1 MVSLY
6 SDLDHRF
13 RKVPNMTKVMKIILI
28 TLLVVVLA
36 GAGLI
41 WYVLGSMRSGAVETI
56 EKPTEDVSVTE
67 QPEVITVISDEPTP
81 SPTPMPIYA
90 EESKED
96 SIVNILLV
104 GTDSRSES
112 ELESSEGRS
121 DSMML
126 ASLNKEK
133 GTITLISFMR
143 DSRVH
148 RIGKSGRFTF
158 YNRLNGAYSGG
169 YGGGG
174 PGELI
179 NTLNENFDLDIQEY
193 ICIGFDGFAALIDQ
207 IGGIDVDLDQAEIN
221 FINDRITGYHEI
233 EPDIVKNADPIRT
246 EPGMTHLNGA
256 QALVYARNR
265 HTGVDGGSGNDYD
278 RVNRQQEIIKLV
290 YEKVTTQ
297 MNEQSIAALITFATQ
312 HISTN
317 MSLETMTDLAKMLL
331 ANKMS
336 FVSTTIPGEGTYR
349 NYVDENG
356 VKTDQLE
363 FDLDEAAA
371 AINELLYGTGAAAA
385 TPNP

>member
-1 MVSLY
+1 
-6 SDLDHRF
+6 
-13 RKVPNMTKVMKIILI
+13 MTKVMKIILI
-28 TLLVVVLA
+28 TLLVIVLA
-36 GAGLI
+36 GVGLV
-41 WYVLGSMRSGAVETI
+41 WYVLGSMRADAVPTVA
-56 EKPTEDVSVTE
+56 KPTENPAGTE
-67 QPEVITVISDEPTP
+67 APEVITVISDDPTP
-81 SPTPMPIYA
+81 SPTQMPIYE
-90 EESKED
+90 EESKD
-96 SIVNILLV
+96 DDIVNILLV

-112 ELESSEGRS
+112 ELESSQGRS

-126 ASLNKEK
+126 ASLNKSK
-133 GTITLISFMR
+133 GTITLVSFMR

-148 RIGKSGRFTF
+148 RVGKDGTFTF

-179 NTLNENFDLDIQEY
+179 YTLNENFDLDIQEY

-233 EPDIVKNADPIRT
+233 EPDIVKNADPIRSK
-246 EPGMTHLNGA
+246 PGMTHLDGA
-256 QALVYARNR
+256 QALIYARNR
-265 HTGVDGGSGNDYD
+265 KTGFDGGSGNDYD

-290 YEKVTTQ
+290 YDKVTAQ
-297 MNEQSIAALITFATQ
+297 MNEQSIVALITFATQ
-312 HISTN
+312 HITTN

-331 ANKMS
+331 TNKMS
-336 FVSTTIPGEGTYR
+336 FVSTTIPAEGTYS
-349 NYVDENG
+349 NYVDKDG

-371 AINELLYGTGAAAA
+371 AINELLYGTGTAAA

>member
-13 RKVPNMTKVMKIILI
+13 RKVPVMTKVMKIILI

-56 EKPTEDVSVTE
+56 EKPTEDVSVAE

-207 IGGIDVDLDQAEIN
+207 VRREARGAAAGSSVAGVSPVAERVSEKLMAKLAISGGA
-221 FINDRITGYHEI
+221 
-233 EPDIVKNADPIRT
+233 
-246 EPGMTHLNGA
+246 
-256 QALVYARNR
+256 
-265 HTGVDGGSGNDYD
+265 S
-278 RVNRQQEIIKLV
+278 
-290 YEKVTTQ
+290 
-297 MNEQSIAALITFATQ
+297 
-312 HISTN
+312 
-317 MSLETMTDLAKMLL
+317 
-331 ANKMS
+331 
-336 FVSTTIPGEGTYR
+336 
-349 NYVDENG
+349 
-356 VKTDQLE
+356 
-363 FDLDEAAA
+363 AAA
-371 AINELLYGTGAAAA
+371 AAVGGMAGIVISFGAAGFGAIA
-385 TPNP
+385 HEIDRPEMEAQLRKELNTALDDMWHSLMEDPDIGVMGGVNHIAERIEMSVADKVANPAGVQPVLRDEPIPAEPFLLDEEGIR